1 MQAMLNLFES
11 YLLPI
16 VHPFRIHRHFH
27 MNQPLPGREG
37 EQVQALNLSEALM
50 FSWIFAVLKGLM
62 RIVLINVVIQSF
74 ISFQSEN
81 FPFFEMV
88 AQEAGLTTYYFLL
101 FSAMLDIVFF
111 PILTMVM
118 TEFWNW
124 VIRIFAGLMKFEGD
138 REEVAHQITVTA
150 LSSYVFFLVP
160 LIGEIIQSFM
170 YYMMLYAGLRENLRA
185 SRSLAF
191 VILITPVILLM
202 MFLSLAALV
211 LFCLFAL

>member
-1 MQAMLNLFES
+1 MQAVLQLFET

-27 MNQPLPGREG
+27 MNLPLPGREG
-37 EQVQALNLSEALM
+37 ESVGALNLSEALL
-50 FSWIFAVLKGLM
+50 FSWMFAVLKGLM
-62 RIVLINVVIQSF
+62 RIVLINIFIQSF

-111 PILTMVM
+111 PILTMVT
-118 TEFWNW
+118 TEFWAQ
-124 VIRIFAGLMKFEGD
+124 VIRIFAKLMKFEGD
-138 REEVAHQITVTA
+138 SEEAAHQITVTA

-160 LIGEIIQSFM
+160 LIGELIQTIM
-170 YYMMLYAGLRENLRA
+170 YYLMLYAGLRENLRA
-185 SRSLAF
+185 SKSLAF
-191 VILITPVILLM
+191 VILVAPGILFM
-202 MFLSLAALV
+202 MLLCLAGLA
-211 LFCLFAL
+211 LFCLSSL

>member
-1 MQAMLNLFES
+1 MNL
-11 YLLPI
+11 
-16 VHPFRIHRHFH
+16 
-27 MNQPLPGREG
+27 PLPGREG
-37 EQVQALNLSEALM
+37 ERIGALNLSEALL

-62 RIVLINVVIQSF
+62 RIVLINIVIQSF

-111 PILTMVM
+111 PILTMVT

-124 VIRIFAGLMKFEGD
+124 VIRLFANLMDFQGD

-150 LSSYVFFLVP
+150 LSSYVFFLIP
-160 LIGEIIQSFM
+160 LIGELIQAFM
-170 YYMMLYAGLRENLRA
+170 YYIMLYAGLRENLRA

-191 VILITPVILLM
+191 VILISPAILLTM
-202 MFLSLAALV
+202 VLCLAGLALFYLS
-211 LFCLFAL
+211 

>member
-1 MQAMLNLFES
+1 MQQLLHLFET
-11 YLLPI
+11 YLLPV

-27 MNQPLPGREG
+27 MNLPLPGREG
-37 EQVQALNLSEALM
+37 ERIGALNLSEALL

-62 RIVLINVVIQSF
+62 RIVLINIVIQSF

-111 PILTMVM
+111 PILTMVT

-124 VIRIFAGLMKFEGD
+124 VIRLFANLMDFQGD

-150 LSSYVFFLVP
+150 LSSYVFFLIP
-160 LIGEIIQSFM
+160 LIGELIQAFM
-170 YYMMLYAGLRENLRA
+170 YYIMLYAGLRENLRA

-191 VILITPVILLM
+191 VILISPAILLTM
-202 MFLSLAALV
+202 VLCLAGLALFYLS
-211 LFCLFAL
+211 

>member
-1 MQAMLNLFES
+1 MQSTLRLFET

-16 VHPFRIHRHFH
+16 VHPFRIHRHFY
-27 MNQPLPGREG
+27 MSSPLPGREG
-37 EQVQALNLSEALM
+37 EKVDALNLSEALL

-62 RIVLINVVIQSF
+62 RIVLINIFIQSF
-74 ISFQSEN
+74 IAFQSEN

-101 FSAMLDIVFF
+101 FSAMLDIMFF
-111 PILTMVM
+111 PIITMVT

-124 VIRIFAGLMKFEGD
+124 VIRVFAKIMNYEGD

-160 LIGEIIQSFM
+160 LIGELIQAAM
-170 YYMMLYAGLRENLRA
+170 YYLMLYAGLRENLRA

-191 VILITPVILLM
+191 VILMAPAVILLM
-202 MFLSLAALV
+202 LLCLAGLII
-211 LFCLFAL
+211 FCLI